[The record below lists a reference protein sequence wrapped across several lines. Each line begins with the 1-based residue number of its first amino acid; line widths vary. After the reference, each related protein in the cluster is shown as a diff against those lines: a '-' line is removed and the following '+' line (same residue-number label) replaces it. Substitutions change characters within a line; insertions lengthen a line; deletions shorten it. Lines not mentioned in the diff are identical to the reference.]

1 MLEIPDLETS
11 EGVVNFMKSLLD
23 EIEILIEVGMK
34 LQQKHTEL
42 LEVHTSRMIELNHL
56 RNIVWGEDN
65 EEY

>member
-1 MLEIPDLETS
+1 LLEIPDLDTP
-11 EGVVNFMKSLLD
+11 EGVTSFMKALLD
-23 EIEILIEVGMK
+23 EMEILIEVGMK

-56 RNIVWGEDN
+56 RNIVWGEEN